1 MQGVNNNKKCH
12 HNSFTH
18 THTQRV
24 IWAVKVL
31 NVYFQP
37 NNVYISRLLSIIGN
51 EKGCFFFKKNERI
64 ILKVKPAALMINY
77 LRRRKTQYCSKT
89 IQNVYYKQMKQILE

>member
-1 MQGVNNNKKCH
+1 M
-12 HNSFTH
+12 
-18 THTQRV
+18 
-24 IWAVKVL
+24 
-31 NVYFQP
+31 
-37 NNVYISRLLSIIGN
+37 
-51 EKGCFFFKKNERI
+51 FFFKKNERI